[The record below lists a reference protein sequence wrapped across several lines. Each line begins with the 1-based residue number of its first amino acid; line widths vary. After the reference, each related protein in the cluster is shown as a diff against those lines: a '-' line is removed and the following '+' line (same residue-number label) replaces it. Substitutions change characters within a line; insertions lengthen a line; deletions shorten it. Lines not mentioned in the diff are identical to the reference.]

1 MRKITIDRLGDIK
14 MVSVEQGNVL
24 IDIATFGIIFIA
36 CLLAIANIPMLVD
49 IMGPFVII
57 VMVASIL
64 GLIGTSGLI
73 YASVKDLNEMR
84 GQEK

>member
-1 MRKITIDRLGDIK
+1 

-24 IDIATFGIIFIA
+24 IDIATFSIIFIA